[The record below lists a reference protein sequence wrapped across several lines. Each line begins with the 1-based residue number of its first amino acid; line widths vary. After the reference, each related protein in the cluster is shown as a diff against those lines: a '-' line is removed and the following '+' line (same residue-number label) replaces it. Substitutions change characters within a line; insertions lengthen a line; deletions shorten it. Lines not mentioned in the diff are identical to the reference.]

1 MTEPCPLPNGTG
13 KNREADRRFHVDDAT
28 PQHSGNPPRAS
39 RQLVARCIHAT
50 PQSADDEKS
59 HSRAAGEIDRTP
71 DTATTRAAP
80 SAESSQMIFNS
91 KQLEELENI
100 HDSTGAFE
108 EEGEDD
114 GNFEEIGEAA
124 MDWRRGLI
132 EEAAENIKRAKTR
145 PVEPHLTYPIGSM
158 LFEREARRFA
168 RVQRSVPGYLKIIY
182 LSGGDREFGNLDVV
196 GYLRDYGAEKRLS
209 ELSEQLGMNDI
220 DVATELERLGI
231 TPIEEP
237 ELPVGG
243 EDAAGAAGAVE
254 AAAAAP
260 PLPPVA
266 GKKGKKVELLAE
278 AVAVDDDD
286 VAAPVGKGKGAKT
299 VLPVAAP
306 TKKGATLLPQPAAK
320 KGTTSLPSPA
330 KGTRVPAAAPG
341 KIAEKLARAAKPS
354 EKQHEKQH
362 EKQPAKAAKAA
373 AVPEKKKAAAS
384 SSSSS
389 SSSKINPIDDPNAYI
404 KAHYS
409 EMSNRELARFTGLS
423 EHTIR
428 RKLGEWGL
436 KRK

>member
-1 MTEPCPLPNGTG
+1 
-13 KNREADRRFHVDDAT
+13 
-28 PQHSGNPPRAS
+28 
-39 RQLVARCIHAT
+39 
-50 PQSADDEKS
+50 
-59 HSRAAGEIDRTP
+59 
-71 DTATTRAAP
+71 
-80 SAESSQMIFNS
+80 MIFNS

-145 PVEPHLTYPIGSM
+145 PVEQHLTYPIGSM

-209 ELSEQLGMNDI
+209 ELSEQLGMNDV

-237 ELPVGG
+237 ELPVGA
-243 EDAAGAAGAVE
+243 EDAAAADGAAPE
-254 AAAAAP
+254 AP
-260 PLPPVA
+260 PMPPMT
-266 GKKGKKVELLAE
+266 GKKGKGKAE
-278 AVAVDDDD
+278 PEAAAVAHDDE
-286 VAAPVGKGKGAKT
+286 PTLPGHKGKGGKSI
-299 VLPVAAP
+299 LPVAAP
-306 TKKGATLLPQPAAK
+306 AK
-320 KGTTSLPSPA
+320 KGTTTLPMAAKKGATSLPAPAAKGATRIPQQAPA
-330 KGTRVPAAAPG
+330 K
-341 KIAEKLARAAKPS
+341 IADKLAKAAKPS
-354 EKQHEKQH
+354 DK
-362 EKQPAKAAKAA
+362 PKAAKAA
-373 AVPEKKKAAAS
+373 AVPEKKKAAAA
-384 SSSSS
+384 SSSS

-436 KRK
+436 KRKP